1 MDHVT
6 FCITDFAHL
15 ATLFSFLVYS
25 HDLAAKT
32 ITETLML
39 PFYTRLTQ
47 LVTHEFHS
55 DQSKVKWECQ
65 FKKSH
70 SLAYI

>member
-15 ATLFSFLVYS
+15 ATLFLFLVYS
-25 HDLAAKT
+25 HGLAAKT